1 MESEQGKFILF
12 VGTGNSIV
20 VPYHFDDLFFSFVLT
35 TRIVND
41 LRLYRGDR
49 RFSKC
54 WLHEYRQF
62 SRVLF
67 VRLRVIILRHGL
79 PPSPVEIVKNLLS
92 RY

>member
-1 MESEQGKFILF
+1 MDSEQGKFILC
-12 VGTGNSIV
+12 VGTGNAVV
-20 VPYHFDDLFFSFVLT
+20 VPYHFDDLFFSCVLT
-35 TRIVND
+35 TRILND
-41 LRLYRGDR
+41 LRLYREER

-62 SRVLF
+62 SRELF

-79 PPSPVEIVKNLLS
+79 PPRPVEIVKNLLS